1 MIPLAFTRWQVPWQ
15 EGDVKVFE
23 FELERLFMG
32 TGMMSRIIWERKE
45 YVNEVGQKSSFDG
58 KPEQLFSAGHVGLT
72 VSVLKVKT
80 VTIHD
85 STNPEAIPVK
95 FEKGPGY
102 RVPEIEKGVA
112 AKMEMHNGKEWIGLT
127 VNGGEE
133 WIPNPIK
140 IKPKEE
146 RDQKAYV
153 WIKAKDRQAV
163 STKRQP
169 LVLIDLLS
177 SLVDQCLPCAWVLD
191 LHAIFVSCRLSI
203 KPKHQRP

>member
-1 MIPLAFTRWQVPWQ
+1 M
-15 EGDVKVFE
+15 
-23 FELERLFMG
+23 
-32 TGMMSRIIWERKE
+32 
-45 YVNEVGQKSSFDG
+45 
-58 KPEQLFSAGHVGLT
+58 
-72 VSVLKVKT
+72 
-80 VTIHD
+80 
-85 STNPEAIPVK
+85 
-95 FEKGPGY
+95 
-102 RVPEIEKGVA
+102 PEIEKGVV

-146 RDQKAYV
+146 RDYKAYV

-177 SLVDQCLPCAWVLD
+177 SLVDQCLPCVWVLD